1 MDKHVELSYCC
12 FEGFKL
18 LARNY
23 LDVGA
28 HHVFDKIRALLE
40 EVDMTPADV
49 AENSMPKSAEDD
61 ADACLGNFI
70 RALEMAK
77 EERWKGG
84 RRRRGIG
91 ATMKDDEELEM
102 LLGEIPHATS
112 LNLHNPHSNGH
123 GHDHVHGGTL
133 SGVDDDDPLSNC
145 KFTCASLASG
155 FSLQSDG
162 SSSSLFSCGHSC
174 ATSALLDLISL

>member
-1 MDKHVELSYCC
+1 MIIVFTTNHVYKLDPALIWRGRMDKHVELSYCC

-28 HHVFDKIRALLE
+28 HHVFDKIRALLK

-49 AENSMPKSAEDD
+49 AENSMPKSTEDD
-61 ADACLGNFI
+61 ADACLGNLI
-70 RALEMAK
+70 RALKMAK

-91 ATMKDDEELEM
+91 AIMKDDEELEM

-133 SGVDDDDPLSNC
+133 SGIDDYDPLSN
-145 KFTCASLASG
+145 FLE
-155 FSLQSDG
+155 
-162 SSSSLFSCGHSC
+162 
-174 ATSALLDLISL
+174 